1 MGFNIYYYESNVDCK
16 FCKKQYTT
24 YKVRPNRYKV
34 IEEQSDFMPVYEGLN
49 PLLYEVAVCP
59 HCGYAYH
66 KSMTRTY
73 GPFMLLIDELYI
85 KELQKPMN
93 ICQERTIDDAIVS
106 YKLAYLVAKASM
118 EEALLMAN
126 IALKIAWLYRLKN
139 ESDTEIHY
147 LQAARDFYSKSFA
160 SNQEGSERIQYLHAE
175 LSLRL
180 GDIVEA
186 KKGFSRLIADR
197 SVSNKYRKLAR
208 TRWENYKYDE
218 HPQNAAENKH
228 EVSK

>member
-1 MGFNIYYYESNVDCK
+1 MGFNIYYYESNMDCK
-16 FCKKQYTT
+16 FCKKHFTT
-24 YKVRPNRYKV
+24 YKVRPNRYKL
-34 IEEQSDFMPVYEGLN
+34 IDEHTDFMPIYEGLN

-85 KELQKPMN
+85 KELQKPVN

-106 YKLAYLVAKASM
+106 YKLAYLVSRSSM
-118 EEALLMAN
+118 EEPLLMAN

-139 ESDTEIHY
+139 EHESEMRY
-147 LQAARDFYSKSFA
+147 LLSARDFYSKSFA
-160 SNQEGSERIQYLHAE
+160 TNQEGEERIQFLNAE

-180 GDIVEA
+180 GDIKEA
-186 KKGFSRLIADR
+186 KKGFSRLISDR

-208 TRWENYKYDE
+208 NRWENYKYDE
-218 HPQNAAENKH
+218 NPINITETIN
-228 EVSK
+228 